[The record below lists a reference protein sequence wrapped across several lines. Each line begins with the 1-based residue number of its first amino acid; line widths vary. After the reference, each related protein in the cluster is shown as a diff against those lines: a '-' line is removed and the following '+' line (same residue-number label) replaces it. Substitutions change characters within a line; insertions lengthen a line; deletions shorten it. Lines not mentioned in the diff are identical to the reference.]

1 VRGTAARALCR
12 AMCRLLAYAGPPVLV
27 ANIVLWPA
35 RSIIKQSYDAKER
48 KEDATMH
55 GHLSLGSLN
64 GDGFGIGAHEGRA
77 CARLH
82 CALCGSL
89 LTELPG
95 CAGWYSDSV
104 VAKATDPTPC
114 VFTSVTPAWCVLLAP
129 G

>member
-1 VRGTAARALCR
+1 MRGTFRALCR

-64 GDGFGIGAHEGRA
+64 GDR
-77 CARLH
+77 
-82 CALCGSL
+82 
-89 LTELPG
+89 
-95 CAGWYSDSV
+95 
-104 VAKATDPTPC
+104 KA
-114 VFTSVTPAWCVLLAP
+114 
-129 G
+129 